1 MCLTV
6 LRKVGVYG
14 VFGSSVE
21 SSRAV
26 TLAVTMGEVVGRGQ
40 TQVFLCAPV
49 GLHTCSWGSGS
60 GREGVCFKYLGSVA
74 RNLYWKRV
82 MPQYFTDTRKLN
94 RRLGL

>member
-1 MCLTV
+1 MCLSV
-6 LRKVGVYG
+6 LRKVGVDG
-14 VFGSSVE
+14 VFGSSVQ

-40 TQVFLCAPV
+40 TQVFLSAPA

-60 GREGVCFKYLGSVA
+60 GRGGVCLKYLGSVA

-82 MPQYFTDTRKLN
+82 VPKYFTDTRKLN